1 MIKTDW
7 YWLWLQAGMVSLYS
21 SPPKPFAS
29 SLSLMILRICGDG
42 AGDQDGVGH
51 CDRPD
56 EVEFPLLG

>member
-1 MIKTDW
+1 
-7 YWLWLQAGMVSLYS
+7 MVSLYS